1 MMKKIN
7 GDALRKKAQYMDAL
21 GNIYDLVA
29 SNMKWDCMRCTEETD
44 EDGAPVYEAPEPE
57 ENDGYRMTDYERYQ
71 VYQDVLAAIEK
82 LAK

>member
-1 MMKKIN
+1 MKKIN
-7 GDALRKKAQYMDAL
+7 GDALRKKAQYMDTL
-21 GNIYDLVA
+21 GGIYDLVVA
-29 SNMKWDCMRCTEETD
+29 NMKWDCMKCTEETD
-44 EDGAPVYEAPEPE
+44 ENGETVYEAPEPE

>member
-1 MMKKIN
+1 MKKIN

-29 SNMKWDCMRCTEETD
+29 SNMQWDCMHCTNETD
-44 EDGAPVYEAPEPE
+44 ENGAAIFTAPEPE